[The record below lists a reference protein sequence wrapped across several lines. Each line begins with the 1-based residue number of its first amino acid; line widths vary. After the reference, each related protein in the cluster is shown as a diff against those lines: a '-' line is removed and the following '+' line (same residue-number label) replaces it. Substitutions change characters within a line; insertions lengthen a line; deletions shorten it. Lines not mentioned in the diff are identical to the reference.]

1 MEITILEW
9 LALQL
14 KVKELSKDWELSIQ
28 TKMQLLALMEDLTNK
43 LKPFMTIRDE
53 VMAKYKSKN
62 DEWKDVIDMEWVNK
76 DLTEASKSKI
86 KLDVDSFTMEV
97 SNANN
102 ILTAETIGVFK
113 ELYKDKF
120 SIVTY

>member
-62 DEWKDVIDMEWVNK
+62 DEWKDVINMEWVNK

-86 KLDVDSFTMEV
+86 KLDVDSFNMEASS
-97 SNANN
+97 SNK

>member
-53 VMAKYKSKN
+53 VMAKYRSKN
-62 DEWKDVIDMEWVNK
+62 DEWKDVIDMENVNK

-97 SNANN
+97 SSSNK

>member
-113 ELYKDKF
+113 EIYKDKF

>member
-14 KVKELSKDWELSIQ
+14 KVKKLSKDWELSIQ

-53 VMAKYKSKN
+53 VMAKYRSKN
-62 DEWKDVIDMEWVNK
+62 DEWKDVIDMENVNK

-97 SNANN
+97 SSSNK

>member
-97 SNANN
+97 SSSNK

>member
-14 KVKELSKDWELSIQ
+14 KVKGLSKDWELSIQ

>member
-53 VMAKYKSKN
+53 VMAKYRSKN
-62 DEWKDVIDMEWVNK
+62 DEWKDVIDMKNVNK

-97 SNANN
+97 SSSNK